1 MSATANV
8 VPAAGR
14 RALSHER
21 AIRAVW
27 RTLLYIV
34 VVIGAIVFTFPFFWM
49 VSASVKP
56 GTEMLKMPP
65 VWIPSSLEWSNY
77 VRPFQNLPFGTF
89 YENTVIITLL
99 GMTGVLLSSSIVA
112 FAFARMRFPGRDPFF
127 VAMLATIM
135 LPYPVI
141 MIPSYVLYTKLG
153 FVNTF
158 LPLLVP
164 EWLGSP
170 FIIFLMR
177 QYMMTIPLEMD
188 DAARIDGCGWFG
200 LYARILLPL
209 SAPALGVAAIYSFTY
224 HWNAFLEPLLYLN
237 RVELFTVPLG
247 MALLNSR
254 YSTDFGG
261 TMAMSTISLIPV
273 LIVFFLAQRHFI
285 QGIVISGVKG

>member
-1 MSATANV
+1 MSATTNV

-21 AIRAVW
+21 VVRAVW
-27 RTLLYIV
+27 RTLLYII

-77 VRPFQNLPFGTF
+77 VRPFQNLPFVTF
-89 YENTVIITLL
+89 YQNTIIITLL

-112 FAFARMRFPGRDPFF
+112 FAFARMRFPGRDTFF
-127 VAMLATIM
+127 IAMLATIM

-188 DAARIDGCGWFG
+188 DAARMDGCGWFG
-200 LYARILLPL
+200 LYTRILLPL

-261 TMAMSTISLIPV
+261 TMAMSTVSLIPV